1 MIFVNH
7 IQILTRLVLEA
18 VSTHARQLR
27 NSRATIHKL
36 TRDNS
41 QTHARQFHNS
51 RASIFRPLRD
61 TLPVV
66 ARLACCLMSLSLFLT
81 ACQQEELVPSRGKGG
96 MLELDLL
103 RGGRPVVS
111 TRAVDNDL
119 AVQILD
125 EDGKEVFNWSA
136 GNVPHPIQFEEAG
149 TYTLKAFTENQNTWP
164 EENDGKGAGYYYAE
178 TQVEIVED
186 SIVRL
191 TLDVPMTNYAVSL
204 KLPELFYEPDSAR
217 LFQSYTFTLK
227 SSSRTVTITEGEKA
241 YFAVSEGFSFA
252 LEATNTDGKTSRHSA
267 LEYPRQVEAGKLYT
281 VRYSYSSDA
290 TKGGVDVE
298 VTDDMEDD
306 DKDVEI

>member
-1 MIFVNH
+1 
-7 IQILTRLVLEA
+7 
-18 VSTHARQLR
+18 
-27 NSRATIHKL
+27 
-36 TRDNS
+36 
-41 QTHARQFHNS
+41 
-51 RASIFRPLRD
+51 
-61 TLPVV
+61 
-66 ARLACCLMSLSLFLT
+66 MSLSLFLT
-81 ACQQEELVPSRGKGG
+81 ACQQEEVVPSRGKGG

-149 TYTLKAFTENQNTWP
+149 TYTLRAFTENQDSWQT
-164 EENDGKGAGYYYAE
+164 ENDGRGAGCYYAE
-178 TQVEIVED
+178 TQVCIAED
-186 SIVRL
+186 SVVRL
-191 TLDVPMTNYAVSL
+191 KLDVPMTNYAVGL
-204 KLPELFYEPDSAR
+204 KLPELFYPD

-227 SSSRTVTITEGEKA
+227 SGSRTVTVTEGEKA
-241 YFAVSEGFSFA
+241 YFAVPEGFSFA